1 MGVAPVSRAMT
12 SSARR
17 RISSGVGR
25 SDAGLSVPGS
35 ALMVSLGVLSSFLT
49 VGDTGGSCVGPGSVA
64 FLERG
69 LKACG
74 IVGGSAT

>member
-17 RISSGVGR
+17 RISSGVGC

-35 ALMVSLGVLSSFLT
+35 ALMVSLGELSSFLT
-49 VGDTGGSCVGPGSVA
+49 VGDTGGSCIGPGSVA

-69 LKACG
+69 WKAFG
-74 IVGGSAT
+74 TVGGSAT